1 MNLKMVAV
9 DIDGTLLDSHGELPL
24 ENARAI
30 RRTVEK
36 GITVVL
42 VTGRRY
48 GTARRVA
55 DLLELSSPLIAHNG
69 ALIKSPPATQRIA
82 AWFLAPDI
90 ASEILATAAPF
101 LPYIVLHKDT
111 HSGCQMVT
119 HPLCQSNL
127 PLQGYLDKLP
137 HAVCQE
143 ESLRDAIDGDLIQ
156 IMFSGVLPTMVEVE
170 RHLAESGFLTKI
182 KLTKTYYPEK
192 NLGIVDIL
200 DKHCSKRRALEFLAE
215 SFGYQ
220 PKEILAIGDNHND
233 LEMLE
238 YAGVGVVVGNCVED
252 LKGRGF
258 EETSSNNDCGVAKAL
273 EKFILLRL

>member
-1 MNLKMVAV
+1 MNFKMVAV
-9 DIDGTLLDSHGELPL
+9 DIDGTLLNSDGELPL
-24 ENARAI
+24 DNFQAI
-30 RRTVEK
+30 RRAVEK
-36 GITVVL
+36 GVDVIL

-55 DLLELSSPLIAHNG
+55 DLLELNSPLIAHNG
-69 ALIKSPPATQRIA
+69 ALIKSSPQAQRMAT
-82 AWFLAPDI
+82 WFLAPQI
-90 ASEILATAAPF
+90 ASEIVAATEAF

-111 HSGCQMVT
+111 PSRYQMVT
-119 HPLCQSNL
+119 HPLCESNL

-143 ESLRDAIDGDLIQ
+143 EFLQNAVDEDLIQ
-156 IMFSGVLPTMVEVE
+156 IMFSGALPAMVEVE
-170 RHLAESGFLTKI
+170 THLGKNGFLRKA

-192 NLGIVDIL
+192 NLGIIDVL
-200 DKHCSKRRALEFLAE
+200 DRHCSKQRALQFLAE

-238 YAGVGVVVGNCVED
+238 YAGVAVVVANCVEE

-258 EETSSNNDCGVAKAL
+258 EETLSNNDSGVARAL
-273 EKFILLRL
+273 ERFLS

>member
-24 ENARAI
+24 DNFHAI
-30 RRTVEK
+30 RQTSERGVNV
-36 GITVVL
+36 IL

-48 GTARRVA
+48 GTAKRVA

-69 ALIKSPPATQRIA
+69 ALIKSSPDAERIA
-82 AWFLAPDI
+82 AWFLAPHI
-90 ASEILATAAPF
+90 ASEIVAAAEPF
-101 LPYIVLHKDT
+101 LPYIVLHRDKASR
-111 HSGCQMVT
+111 HQMVT
-119 HPLCQSNL
+119 HPLCQNNV

-143 ESLRDAIDGDLIQ
+143 ESLQNAIDEDLIQ
-156 IMFSGVLPTMVEVE
+156 IMFSGVLPTMLEIE
-170 RHLAESGFLTKI
+170 RHLAKNGFLTRI

-220 PKEILAIGDNHND
+220 PEEILAIGDNHND

-238 YAGVGVVVGNCVED
+238 YAGVGVVVGNCVEE

-258 EETSSNNDCGVAKAL
+258 EETSSNNDCGVARAL
-273 EKFILLRL
+273 ERFILL